1 MFEVINL
8 VCFAVVCYLLLIGVP
23 SIVEQVSSEEFKNA
37 YLKVRS
43 RVNNHVYSMLYENKN
58 MKMGVYFN
66 D

>member
-37 YLKVRS
+37 YLKILEKQICILTES
-43 RVNNHVYSMLYENKN
+43 LTFKN
-58 MKMGVYFN
+58 PF
-66 D
+66 